1 MKRNDEIE
9 RRVLGVCWLDEDEMR
24 DLLVKDLVWKEG
36 WLYAVHRW
44 SDWSDAPFL
53 DLLNRDHHRAY
64 EKYIWIVGESW
75 VPVIVGHEQ
84 VLLQLIEGRDPE
96 EHVFPEVHMPPPRV
110 RTRLKHQYASRL
122 YTMFSGL
129 TPPIDNRRI
138 TDYED
143 YSDVHYRYDVEA
155 VYDVTHVL
163 GEPLYMAD
171 YIAMRSIG
179 RRSPR
184 RRKGKDPSAVKKCL
198 RTEQT

>member
-1 MKRNDEIE
+1 M
-9 RRVLGVCWLDEDEMR
+9 
-24 DLLVKDLVWKEG
+24 
-36 WLYAVHRW
+36 
-44 SDWSDAPFL
+44 
-53 DLLNRDHHRAY
+53 
-64 EKYIWIVGESW
+64 
-75 VPVIVGHEQ
+75 IVGHEQ
-84 VLLQLIEGRDPE
+84 VLLQLIEGRAPE

-110 RTRLKHQYASRL
+110 WTRLKHQYASRL

-129 TPPIDNRRI
+129 TPPIDNRRT

-143 YSDVHYRYDVEA
+143 YSDVHYRYDAEA